1 MPAPNASGRRSAL
14 HQRAQCADTQ
24 DLGQPVLAAARGAV
38 RGAGTRGAGAEDEEA
53 ATVAGRSRT
62 GAGELIERGRGP
74 TRTTK
79 PFAVA
84 DTTSTQCRSS
94 GVF

>member
-1 MPAPNASGRRSAL
+1 M
-14 HQRAQCADTQ
+14 
-24 DLGQPVLAAARGAV
+24 
-38 RGAGTRGAGAEDEEA
+38 
-53 ATVAGRSRT
+53 AGRSRT

-94 GVF
+94 GVFQRPPTFNIEPSLLETLAAGTSRSML